1 MLHWHEQNISPS
13 LIKHVDKILAELRI
27 RYLWTSC
34 LSLQSSSTPVIKNRA
49 PDIVLDRYSFGVKS
63 SCSETL
69 KDKQESVCNY
79 VWSSLWSSRV
89 YVDSNTKIPQKRL
102 LKQQKCIFSQF
113 WRVEA
118 REQGVGRFGFP
129 WGLFLACRCPPF
141 CWSARLFI
149 YLFIFCAHMPL
160 LFLCVSKFCWWHQLL
175 DCIRAHPNGLILT
188 SLPL

>member
-1 MLHWHEQNISPS
+1 MLHWHEQNISPLS
-13 LIKHVDKILAELRI
+13 DKACRQILAELRI
-27 RYLWTSC
+27 RYLWTSY

-69 KDKQESVCNY
+69 KDKRESVCNY

-113 WRVEA
+113 WRVEG

-129 WGLFLACRCPPF
+129 EASSWLADVH
-141 CWSARLFI
+141 LLVDLHV
-149 YLFIFCAHMPL
+149 YLFIF
-160 LFLCVSKFCWWHQLL
+160 FLCPYASPVSLCVQILL
-175 DCIRAHPNGLILT
+175 MTPVIRLH
-188 SLPL
+188 